1 MTDAYSAL
9 DDDYQAHKLKIRKF
23 NSDLEQK
30 LAEVEDEELVA
41 ILSTFAQTP
50 GTTKILSIPKQ
61 QEDSD

>member
-1 MTDAYSAL
+1 MADAYSAI

-30 LAEVEDEELVA
+30 LAEAEEEELAA

-50 GTTKILSIPKQ
+50 GTTKLLIIPKH

>member
-30 LAEVEDEELVA
+30 LAEAEDEELAA
-41 ILSTFAQTP
+41 ILSTFATP
-50 GTTKILSIPKQ
+50 PTTKLLTIPKQ